1 MIREMREGD
10 TAEVMDIWLEENCR
24 AHDFL
29 PEEYWREH
37 YGEVRDQYLP
47 ASRTFVEELG
57 GRIAGFAS
65 LIPGE
70 RYYLGAL
77 FVRGICQGMGV
88 GTRLLNR
95 CKEVWPELSLQV
107 FEQNGR
113 ALRFYEK
120 QGFVPVD
127 HKPAK
132 GTGCNEY
139 TMVYRR
145 PLNTDRLILRP
156 WKMEDALDMFEYARD
171 GRVGPAAGWPVHK
184 DLEESQRILSRF
196 ILEADTYAMELR
208 DGGKVIGSIG
218 LHKRIPDLNLASLTQ
233 REIGYVLNP
242 SFWGNGYMPEAV
254 RRLLEYGFEELEL
267 DMIWCGH
274 YDFNHNSRR
283 VIEKCGFRY
292 QFSRAKKLP
301 FDNREVMELYYNIR
315 SEDYRGGKNTDEARE
330 WGGEKTDEACE

>member
-1 MIREMREGD
+1 MREGD
-10 TAEVMDIWLEENCR
+10 TAEIMDIWLEENCR

-29 PEEYWREH
+29 PEAYWREH
-37 YGEVRDQYLP
+37 FAEVRDQYLP

-77 FVRGICQGMGV
+77 FVRNICQGMGV
-88 GTRLLNR
+88 GTRLLGR
-95 CKEVWPELSLQV
+95 CKEIWPELSLQV
-107 FEQNGR
+107 FEQNGH

-127 HKPAK
+127 HKPAQ
-132 GTGCNEY
+132 GTGLSEY

-145 PLNTDRLILRP
+145 PLTTGRLLLRP
-156 WKMEDALDMFEYARD
+156 WRMEDAQDMFEYARD
-171 GRVGPAAGWPVHK
+171 KRVGPAAGWAVHK
-184 DLEESQRILSRF
+184 DLDETRGFLECF
-196 ILEADTYAMELR
+196 IQEADTYAIELQ
-208 DGGKVIGSIG
+208 DKGKVIGSIG
-218 LHKRIPDLNLASLTQ
+218 LHKRIPDLKLAALRQ

-242 SFWGNGYMPEAV
+242 SYWGRGYMPEAV
-254 RRLLEYGFEELEL
+254 KRLLEYGFEELEL
-267 DMIWCGH
+267 DLIWCGH

-292 QFSRAKKLP
+292 QFSRPKKLP
-301 FDNREVMELYYNIR
+301 FYEDEITELYYNIR
-315 SEDYRGGKNTDEARE
+315 NEDYRGGKNTDE
-330 WGGEKTDEACE
+330 TCE